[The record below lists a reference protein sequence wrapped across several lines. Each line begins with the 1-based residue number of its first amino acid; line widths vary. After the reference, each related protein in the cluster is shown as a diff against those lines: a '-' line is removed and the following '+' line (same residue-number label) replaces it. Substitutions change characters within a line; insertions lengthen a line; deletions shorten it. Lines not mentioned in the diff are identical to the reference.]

1 MADET
6 EKHESHFLENKTIV
20 IAGAGLAGS
29 AFAVGLQKLWNPR
42 FNPPT
47 IIIYERDAPEI
58 AVQRETYT
66 LSLTG
71 FDSSGGLVA
80 LKNLGLLDDALQHAI
95 SGLDGAGAFKI
106 WDANW
111 NEQVAFRR
119 KPVAG
124 IPSTSVRI
132 ARKDIR
138 QVLHDAFDLGDQ
150 CVVHWESKC
159 ASATRL
165 PDGRLKVRVVQRGNA
180 LEIEQE
186 CDLLIAADGAN
197 SKLRQSLRPGDT
209 LCDGGAVLRGGVAR
223 FEEALP
229 RLPGEDWG
237 FVISRT
243 GVSAFFSPVD
253 KHSIFWAVGRNE
265 DQVCNLDRSSPIQ
278 LQVVI
283 EQSLD
288 LGSHI
293 AEPFQSIVKRTI
305 PETAL
310 LLNSRDKL
318 PFAHGSISK
327 APAVFIGDSNHALS
341 AFAGIGGNL
350 ALVDGWDLADQIC
363 QHNSLEEAVK
373 AYDGLSVPRA
383 TRDVKRSRRLVKCVH
398 DTGWN
403 YYLFLCMLFVGKF
416 VRWALNKMGR

>member
-1 MADET
+1 MADEET
-6 EKHESHFLENKTIV
+6 KGHSSHFLENKTIV

-29 AFAVGLQKLWNPR
+29 AFVVGLQKLWNPKL
-42 FNPPT
+42 NPPT
-47 IIIYERDAPEI
+47 IIIFERDAPEI
-58 AVQRETYT
+58 ADQRETYT

-71 FDSSGGLVA
+71 FDNSGGLVA
-80 LKNLGLLDDALQHAI
+80 LKNLGLLDHALKHAI

-106 WDANW
+106 WDSSW

-119 KPVAG
+119 KPAAG

-138 QVLHDAFDLGDQ
+138 QVLHDAFDLGNQ
-150 CVVHWESKC
+150 CSIHWDSKC
-159 ASATRL
+159 ISTTQL
-165 PDGRLKVRVVQRGNA
+165 PDGRLRVRVVQGENA
-180 LEIEQE
+180 HEIEQE
-186 CDLLIAADGAN
+186 SATEP
-197 SKLRQSLRPGDT
+197 SSGDT
-209 LCDGGAVLRGGVAR
+209 LCHGGAVLRGGVAR

-229 RLPGEDWG
+229 KLPGEDWG
-237 FVISRT
+237 FVVSRT
-243 GVSAFFSPVD
+243 GVSAFFAPVD
-253 KHSIFWAVGRNE
+253 KHRIFWAVGRNE
-265 DQVCNLDRSSPIQ
+265 DQVCNLDRSSPTQ
-278 LQVVI
+278 LQAVI

-293 AEPFQSIVKRTI
+293 AEPFRSIVRRTD

-318 PFAHGSISK
+318 PFAHDSISK
-327 APAVFIGDSNHALS
+327 VPAVFLGDSNHALS

-363 QHNSLEEAVK
+363 KHSSLEDAVK
-373 AYDGLSVPRA
+373 VYDSLSVPRA
-383 TRDVKRSRRLVKCVH
+383 MRDVKRSRRLVKGAH
-398 DTGWN
+398 DTGLH
-403 YYLFLCMLFVGKF
+403 YYLLLCMLFVGKF